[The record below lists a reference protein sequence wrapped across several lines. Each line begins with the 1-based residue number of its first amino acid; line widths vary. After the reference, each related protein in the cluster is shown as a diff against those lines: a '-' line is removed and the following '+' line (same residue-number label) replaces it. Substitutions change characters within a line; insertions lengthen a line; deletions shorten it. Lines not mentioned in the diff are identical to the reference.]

1 MNVLTNAWNIFAI
14 SHFAWPANF
23 FSHAGVSLHWSE
35 LFRAKMTNWNNTQSV
50 ADGCPNCPIALG
62 NSMGWKKKKMHDF
75 KTYNSLSVWGLTMS
89 SWQQKSKT
97 KHWVALWSDL
107 DRSKRTTGDVYSHL
121 YICNCIHLYLC
132 LLLVCLNLY
141 NCVSAR
147 IAALKWSGP
156 IKIDDWR

>member
-35 LFRAKMTNWNNTQSV
+35 LFRAKMTNWNNTICSWWMPQLPHCIGKLNGLEEKENAWFQNLQLSLFEAWQCQV
-50 ADGCPNCPIALG
+50 DNKSLKLSIEWRFEVIWTDPNGRQAMCICTCI
-62 NSMGWKKKKMHDF
+62 F
-75 KTYNSLSVWGLTMS
+75 VI
-89 SWQQKSKT
+89 
-97 KHWVALWSDL
+97 
-107 DRSKRTTGDVYSHL
+107 VY
-121 YICNCIHLYLC
+121 LYLC